1 MAVMN
6 RKGREVV
13 PSIEEP
19 TDENKRATL
28 IGAYDMCRL
37 LSTSPRFNRP
47 QLEVIKEQAALVRAQ
62 LEELGVQFSGP
73 EP

>member
-1 MAVMN
+1 MAVMS
-6 RKGREVV
+6 RKGREVDGDDQ
-13 PSIEEP
+13 P

-28 IGAYDMCRL
+28 IGAYDMCKL

-47 QLEVIKEQAALVRAQ
+47 QREVIKEQAARVRAQ
-62 LEELGVQFSGP
+62 LEELGVEFSGP